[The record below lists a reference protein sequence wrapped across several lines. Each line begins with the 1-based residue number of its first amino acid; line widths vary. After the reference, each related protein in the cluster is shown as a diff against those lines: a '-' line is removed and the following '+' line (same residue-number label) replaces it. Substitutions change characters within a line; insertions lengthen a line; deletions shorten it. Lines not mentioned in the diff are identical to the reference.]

1 MAKAKKQP
9 HREQRRFTV
18 LTDQAEAD
26 ILAAAADGLTFVD
39 CCVEAGIP
47 RRTGTDWQA
56 KIKDCLDEE
65 REPNGFL
72 LTRLVALYAMYDQ
85 KRTHLKRI
93 LVGSVKAAIELDP
106 KLWASNMTL
115 LERMFPDEF
124 ARTERVA
131 LTAIGANIGQ
141 DYDRLKTLLQDPAFR
156 ATADSLLA
164 RLGSTRE

>member
-1 MAKAKKQP
+1 LLTPECAAQI
-9 HREQRRFTV
+9 V
-18 LTDQAEAD
+18 LYGR
-26 ILAAAADGLTFVD
+26 DGLSFVD
-39 CCVEAGIP
+39 ACILSGVSE
-47 RRTGTDWQA
+47 RRAYEWQA
-56 KIKDCLDEE
+56 LCLDGANSKEE
-65 REPNGFL
+65 PSGVL
-72 LTRLVALYAMYDQ
+72 LAVFAEHKKARLAL
-85 KRTHLKRI
+85 KHELITN
-93 LVGSVKAAIELDP
+93 VKSAIESDP

-124 ARTERVA
+124 ARTERVS